1 MPSEVL
7 NQLLANLR
15 ETHKVYASLLEIAE
29 QKQQH
34 ILHNDIAGLRKDLQL
49 EERLAGEGTRLSG
62 ERRAVHRR
70 SCIALNAPESTE
82 ALEDLCRYM
91 PAPWR
96 DRFEAKRTDLRRT
109 LERLHSVNRMNV
121 SLVNSSLD
129 LMEGLLA
136 ALFGTERVSAYG
148 RTGVRAPTQV
158 PARALDAKA

>member
-1 MPSEVL
+1 M
-7 NQLLANLR
+7 
-15 ETHKVYASLLEIAE
+15 
-29 QKQQH
+29 
-34 ILHNDIAGLRKDLQL
+34 HNDIAGLRKDLQL